1 MHTMMRVKIQ
11 INSINYTSKR
21 LKMNINFSKRKINYK
36 SLWCNACIYYSY
48 TNATE
53 RPGLLTSFIDKS
65 LISAT

>member
-36 SLWCNACIYYSY
+36 SL
-48 TNATE
+48 
-53 RPGLLTSFIDKS
+53 
-65 LISAT
+65 